1 MVRLEATSIWSIFL
15 TGLGGTYILGFAED
29 PEASG
34 MEPCDVGLS
43 VDRAAVAKAA
53 RRFLLFSSASA
64 SSSQSGNIEVRC
76 R

>member
-15 TGLGGTYILGFAED
+15 TGLGGRYILGFAED

-34 MEPCDVGLS
+34 MEGLS